1 MKLTVVI
8 KGNHSRVLRYTSLS
22 AKRDGAADDV
32 KAARRSWSRV
42 AKRVLKS
49 KNPVTRA
56 RWLKRLKTVTA
67 YMVRRLQ
74 SVPKKKK
81 VSAKLKAQIDYGK
94 KYVALYNR
102 ITKALS
108 GPYQIGME
116 KLAEIKIP
124 KPGTDIELKPR
135 EHVVPDPEVKATK
148 KPEPKEK
155 KLSGQTAAKPAARK
169 PSRVSVLKKRADVL
183 KNDVHEKFK
192 LVVRVSEL
200 FDKARDAYAKTKSA
214 DSKLKLE
221 LVAKRLGE
229 VKKKVAESKKKRDAF
244 TQRFR
249 KSLSEPEVKY
259 A

>member
-8 KGNHSRVLRYTSLS
+8 KGSHSRVLRYTSLS

-49 KNPVTRA
+49 K
-56 RWLKRLKTVTA
+56 
-67 YMVRRLQ
+67 
-74 SVPKKKK
+74 
-81 VSAKLKAQIDYGK
+81 
-94 KYVALYNR
+94 
-102 ITKALS
+102 
-108 GPYQIGME
+108 
-116 KLAEIKIP
+116 
-124 KPGTDIELKPR
+124 
-135 EHVVPDPEVKATK
+135 

-155 KLSGQTAAKPAARK
+155 KLSGQTAAKPAAPK

-183 KNDVHEKFK
+183 KKDVQEKFK

-214 DSKLKLE
+214 DAKLKLE

-249 KSLSEPEVKY
+249 KSL
-259 A
+259 

>member
-94 KYVALYNR
+94 VC
-102 ITKALS
+102 
-108 GPYQIGME
+108 GPVQPHHQSPIW
-116 KLAEIKIP
+116 
-124 KPGTDIELKPR
+124 
-135 EHVVPDPEVKATK
+135 
-148 KPEPKEK
+148 
-155 KLSGQTAAKPAARK
+155 S
-169 PSRVSVLKKRADVL
+169 VSDR
-183 KNDVHEKFK
+183 H
-192 LVVRVSEL
+192 
-200 FDKARDAYAKTKSA
+200 
-214 DSKLKLE
+214 
-221 LVAKRLGE
+221 GE
-229 VKKKVAESKKKRDAF
+229 
-244 TQRFR
+244 TC
-249 KSLSEPEVKY
+249 
-259 A
+259 

>member
-8 KGNHSRVLRYTSLS
+8 KGSHSRVLRYTSLS
-22 AKRDGAADDV
+22 AKRDHDRRAAFTSS
-32 KAARRSWSRV
+32 AAPSRV

-49 KNPVTRA
+49 K
-56 RWLKRLKTVTA
+56 
-67 YMVRRLQ
+67 
-74 SVPKKKK
+74 
-81 VSAKLKAQIDYGK
+81 

-102 ITKALS
+102 IKALS

-124 KPGTDIELKPR
+124 KPGTDIELKPG

-214 DSKLKLE
+214 DAKLKLE

-244 TQRFR
+244 AAFPQ
-249 KSLSEPEVKY
+249 EPIRT
-259 A
+259 

>member
-8 KGNHSRVLRYTSLS
+8 KGSHSRVLRYTSLS

-108 GPYQIGME
+108 GPYQIGTE

-124 KPGTDIELKPR
+124 KPGTDIELKPG

-155 KLSGQTAAKPAARK
+155 KLSGQTAAK

-214 DSKLKLE
+214 DAKLKLE

>member
-8 KGNHSRVLRYTSLS
+8 KGSHSRVLRYTSLS

-42 AKRVLKS
+42 AKR
-49 KNPVTRA
+49 
-56 RWLKRLKTVTA
+56 
-67 YMVRRLQ
+67 
-74 SVPKKKK
+74 
-81 VSAKLKAQIDYGK
+81 
-94 KYVALYNR
+94 
-102 ITKALS
+102 
-108 GPYQIGME
+108 
-116 KLAEIKIP
+116 
-124 KPGTDIELKPR
+124 
-135 EHVVPDPEVKATK
+135 
-148 KPEPKEK
+148 
-155 KLSGQTAAKPAARK
+155 
-169 PSRVSVLKKRADVL
+169 ADVL
-183 KNDVHEKFK
+183 KKDVHEKFK
-192 LVVRVSEL
+192 LVVRVSEI

-214 DSKLKLE
+214 DAKLKLE

>member
-8 KGNHSRVLRYTSLS
+8 KGSHSRVLRYTSLS

-42 AKRVLKS
+42 AKRVLK
-49 KNPVTRA
+49 
-56 RWLKRLKTVTA
+56 
-67 YMVRRLQ
+67 
-74 SVPKKKK
+74 
-81 VSAKLKAQIDYGK
+81 
-94 KYVALYNR
+94 
-102 ITKALS
+102 
-108 GPYQIGME
+108 
-116 KLAEIKIP
+116 
-124 KPGTDIELKPR
+124 
-135 EHVVPDPEVKATK
+135 
-148 KPEPKEK
+148 
-155 KLSGQTAAKPAARK
+155 
-169 PSRVSVLKKRADVL
+169 LKKRADVL

-214 DSKLKLE
+214 DAKLKLE

>member
-8 KGNHSRVLRYTSLS
+8 KGSHSRVLRYTSLS

-42 AKRVLKS
+42 A
-49 KNPVTRA
+49 
-56 RWLKRLKTVTA
+56 
-67 YMVRRLQ
+67 
-74 SVPKKKK
+74 
-81 VSAKLKAQIDYGK
+81 
-94 KYVALYNR
+94 
-102 ITKALS
+102 
-108 GPYQIGME
+108 
-116 KLAEIKIP
+116 
-124 KPGTDIELKPR
+124 
-135 EHVVPDPEVKATK
+135 
-148 KPEPKEK
+148 
-155 KLSGQTAAKPAARK
+155 
-169 PSRVSVLKKRADVL
+169 KRADVL

-214 DSKLKLE
+214 DAKLKLE

-249 KSLSEPEVKY
+249 KSLPEPEVKY

>member
-8 KGNHSRVLRYTSLS
+8 KGSHSRVLRYTSLS

-124 KPGTDIELKPR
+124 KPGTDIEKPG

-183 KNDVHEKFK
+183 KKDVQEKFK
-192 LVVRVSEL
+192 LAVRVSEL